1 MIPRL
6 SMGSEQMLL
15 KRLILCGLA
24 WASCSAAEAV
34 LVHRYTFNGS
44 ANDSVGTA
52 HATVVDPGAPTAVFA
67 NGLLDLSANAGQG
80 SNAITN
86 DAYVDLPNGIVS
98 SAAANGAV
106 SFEFW
111 ASVATTRTWQ
121 RFGDFGASNNGENT
135 SASGSTAQYLMITPN
150 SGRFADGLEITNHP
164 ASNAGEPNAGI
175 TGPFPTGSV
184 EHVVAVYDQNTAAMT
199 LYHNGLPVGFGT
211 MHPEVDLKLPV
222 DNNNWLGR
230 SQWNDPVF
238 DGSYDEFRIYNHAL
252 TEAEVAASFTAGP
265 VPPPLTVL
273 QVNRDTGTIS
283 LNNTANRGV
292 QITGYSVTSASGA
305 LNPATWTSIDADN
318 TFDPDGTWTAQ
329 SSTSTNLAESVT
341 GGTLDGGTLAPNAPR
356 GIGTPWLRT
365 PFEDLVFSF
374 TTSDNTT
381 QTGLVQYTGN
391 GGARFARSDFNGDG
405 AITVADWSLFL
416 PHSFTTFASDSRAAA
431 YLKGDLDGDKDND
444 FTDFELFKTDFIA
457 ANGAAA
463 FAQLAGVVPEPA
475 TLVLAVGALL
485 LLGKRFRRV
494 Q

>member
-1 MIPRL
+1 
-6 SMGSEQMLL
+6 MLL

-24 WASCSAAEAV
+24 WACCSGAEAV

-52 HATVVDPGAPTAVFA
+52 HGTIVDPGNPTAVFA
-67 NGLLDLSANAGQG
+67 NGLLDLSANSGQG
-80 SNAITN
+80 SNAISD

-98 SAAANGAV
+98 SAAASGAV
-106 SFEFW
+106 TFEFW

-135 SASGSTAQYLMITPN
+135 SASGDVSQYLMITPN
-150 SGRFADGLEITNHP
+150 SGRFANGLEITNHP
-164 ASNAGEPNAGI
+164 ATNLGEPNVGA
-175 TGPFPTGSV
+175 TGPFPEGEV
-184 EHVVAVYDQNTAAMT
+184 QHVAAVYDQNNFAMT
-199 LYHNGLPVGFGT
+199 LYHNGVLIGT
-211 MHPEVDLKLPV
+211 NEIHPDVDLKAPI

-265 VPPPLTVL
+265 IPPPLTVL
-273 QVNRDTGTIS
+273 QVNRDTGAIS
-283 LNNTANRGV
+283 LINQANRGA
-292 QITGYSVTSASGA
+292 QITGYSVTSAAGA
-305 LNPATWTSIDADN
+305 LDPMTWTSIDADN

-341 GGTLDGGTLAPNAPR
+341 GGTLDGGTLAPNSPR
-356 GIGTPWLRT
+356 AIGTPWLKT

-374 TTSDNTT
+374 TTSDNMT
-381 QTGLVQYTGN
+381 QTGLVQYMGN
-391 GGARFARSDFNGDG
+391 GDARFARSDLNGDG
-405 AITVADWSLFL
+405 AVNVADWSLFI
-416 PHSFTTFASDSRAAA
+416 PHSFTTFASDTKVAA

-444 FTDFELFKTDFIA
+444 FADFELFKTDFIS

-475 TLVLAVGALL
+475 TLVLAVFALAA
-485 LLGKRFRRV
+485 LGLKIRRAK
-494 Q
+494 